1 MSSSNISPNDGVVV
15 SSSAFTFTL
24 AKEKKSFKLI
34 CFSLVKHDAM
44 LTVISFKLF
53 VAYLLL
59 LIVVSPEQLL
69 MELCSIND
77 DDDDD
82 DGDDEAFD
90 SDEDGCAPKN
100 AVSSNFAFNTRII
113 G

>member
-24 AKEKKSFKLI
+24 AKEKKSFKLS

-77 DDDDD
+77 DDND

-90 SDEDGCAPKN
+90 SGEDGCAPKN

-113 G
+113 E